1 MTRTRWGH
9 GGFHTQKLTYPARGN
24 GGSSARER
32 ERERGGR
39 EGGVKSGS
47 PCTACASKTRS
58 SFLHLQ
64 VERRDIRHGLHHPTF
79 SICDNVSSPSPLPS
93 PRCCLR
99 FFFPRPACHAS
110 WKSFQKPSGKLMAT
124 NDDGS
129 RLSSLFRSLDG
140 DFFFFFL
147 KWNVSIGSHDSPRY
161 VIYS

>member
-1 MTRTRWGH
+1 MGAW
-9 GGFHTQKLTYPARGN
+9 GFHTQKLIYPARGN

-79 SICDNVSSPSPLPS
+79 SICDNVSSPLSPPF

-140 DFFFFFL
+140 DFFFLF
-147 KWNVSIGSHDSPRY
+147 S
-161 VIYS
+161 

>member
-1 MTRTRWGH
+1 M
-9 GGFHTQKLTYPARGN
+9 
-24 GGSSARER
+24 
-32 ERERGGR
+32 
-39 EGGVKSGS
+39 KSGS

-79 SICDNVSSPSPLPS
+79 SICDNVSSPLSPPF

-129 RLSSLFRSLDG
+129 QLSSLFRSLDG